1 MISKKQI
8 EANRRNAQLSTGPK
22 TEEGKAAVRLN
33 ALRYGLRARSI
44 LLPGENPEEYHQLCA
59 DLESGWQPQNR
70 TEQLLVEQ
78 MAVAQ
83 WKLARLE
90 VGERSIFALTM
101 SAEKQM
107 ALLDRFSTQR
117 SRLERSFSKAARDLE
132 HFQKT
137 HPARQDR
144 QDPAPRPLTP
154 APGGS
159 WLPALTPAIAA
170 CPQAPLGT

>member
-1 MISKKQI
+1 MLITEKQLN
-8 EANRRNAQLSTGPK
+8 ANRRNAQQSTGPK
-22 TEEGKAAVRLN
+22 TQEGKAAVRLN

-90 VGERSIFALTM
+90 VGERSIFAQTM
-101 SAEKQM
+101 PAEKQM

-117 SRLERSFSKAARDLE
+117 SRLERFLQGRARSGALPEDPPGPAS
-132 HFQKT
+132 
-137 HPARQDR
+137 PAR
-144 QDPAPRPLTP
+144 PARPCPPAVCAPTP
-154 APGGS
+154 
-159 WLPALTPAIAA
+159 LET
-170 CPQAPLGT
+170 